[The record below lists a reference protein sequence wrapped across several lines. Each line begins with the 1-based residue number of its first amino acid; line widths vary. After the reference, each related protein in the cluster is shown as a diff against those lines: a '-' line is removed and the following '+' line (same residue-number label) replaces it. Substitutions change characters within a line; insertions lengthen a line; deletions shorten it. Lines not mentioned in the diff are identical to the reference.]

1 MDYGPARYLT
11 PEQVKEVSDA
21 LEKIEPA
28 SLLSR
33 LDYED
38 AKKKQI
44 YLDHTLNDLD
54 NWSYLPELFEE
65 FRNFYSDA
73 AELGNGMLM
82 KIV

>member
-1 MDYGPARYLT
+1 
-11 PEQVKEVSDA
+11 VSVA
-21 LEKIEPA
+21 LQKIEPS

-33 LDYED
+33 LDYEG
-38 AKKKQI
+38 AKKKRI

-54 NWSYLPELFEE
+54 NWSYLPELFED

-73 AELGNGMLM
+73 AEFGNGIIM